1 MGFPGAKIT
10 VSNGNLLREITALDA
25 VPCLVATVKEV
36 GNINALRPIYNLQDA
51 EQKGYE
57 KDKEPFMWGLIK
69 EYYQELGG
77 KQLLYIYGTKAD
89 KTMESVLDVTS
100 ADGLQNALR
109 QSNGAIN
116 MVAVARSPEAA
127 YNAGTDFLDTDVA
140 KAVAK
145 AKILAETQQS
155 KNMPLRIFIEG
166 RVANEEATNNYK
178 PKEQANG
185 YAAVVL
191 GGTTKGNGSAAV
203 SLALAHAVKYPA
215 HVKLGSG
222 QNGALTAENIYIGSK
237 PIEKINEMET
247 LHDAGF
253 LTFHHRTG
261 VAGYFFGVDN
271 MCSDDDFRILVHGRV
286 IDKAQRIA
294 SIAFQ
299 PFVENFVTLKSNG
312 SINDS
317 EASYIENVIESSLW
331 AGLRGQVSDIAVEVD
346 RSVNLANTSNLPVDI
361 KVLPLGYLTWINI
374 RLGLTATINK

>member
-51 EQKGYE
+51 EQKGYG

-185 YAAVVL
+185 YASVVL

-203 SLALAHAVKYPA
+203 SLALARAVKYPA

>member
-51 EQKGYE
+51 EQKGYG

-203 SLALAHAVKYPA
+203 SLALARAVKYPA

-222 QNGALTAENIYIGSK
+222 QNGALTAESIYIGSK

>member
-25 VPCLVATVKEV
+25 VPCLVATVKEGEHV
-36 GNINALRPIYNLQDA
+36 NDLRQIYNLQDA
-51 EQKGYE
+51 EQKGYG

-145 AKILAETQQS
+145 AKILAETQQL

-178 PKEQANG
+178 PKDQPNG

-191 GGTTKGNGSAAV
+191 GGTTHGNGSAAV
-203 SLALAHAVKYPA
+203 SLALARAVKYPA

-237 PIEKINEMET
+237 PIEKINVMET

>member
-1 MGFPGAKIT
+1 MGFPGTKIT

-51 EQKGYE
+51 EQKGYG

-145 AKILAETQQS
+145 AKILAETQQL

-203 SLALAHAVKYPA
+203 SLALARAVKYPA

>member
-36 GNINALRPIYNLQDA
+36 GNINALRPIYNLHA
-51 EQKGYE
+51 EQKGYG

-145 AKILAETQQS
+145 AKILAETQQL

-203 SLALAHAVKYPA
+203 SLALARAVKYPA

>member
-36 GNINALRPIYNLQDA
+36 DNINALRPIYNLQDA
-51 EQKGYE
+51 EQKGYG

-203 SLALAHAVKYPA
+203 SLALARAVKYPA

>member
-145 AKILAETQQS
+145 AKILAETQQL

-203 SLALAHAVKYPA
+203 SLALARAVKYPA

-222 QNGALTAENIYIGSK
+222 QNGALTAESIYIGSK

>member
-51 EQKGYE
+51 EQKGYG

-203 SLALAHAVKYPA
+203 SLALARAVKYPA

>member
-25 VPCLVATVKEV
+25 VPCLVATVKEGEHV
-36 GNINALRPIYNLQDA
+36 NDLRQIYNLQDA
-51 EQKGYE
+51 EQKGYG

-145 AKILAETQQS
+145 AKILAETQQL

-203 SLALAHAVKYPA
+203 SLALARAVKYPA

>member
-36 GNINALRPIYNLQDA
+36 DNINALRPIYNLQDA
-51 EQKGYE
+51 EQKGYG

-145 AKILAETQQS
+145 AKILAETQQL

-203 SLALAHAVKYPA
+203 SLALARAVKYPA

>member
-25 VPCLVATVKEV
+25 VPCLVATVKEGEHV
-36 GNINALRPIYNLQDA
+36 NDLRQIYNLQDA
-51 EQKGYE
+51 EQKGYG

-116 MVAVARSPEAA
+116 MVAVARSPE
-127 YNAGTDFLDTDVA
+127 GTDFLDTDVA

-145 AKILAETQQS
+145 AKILAETQQL

-203 SLALAHAVKYPA
+203 SLALARAVKYPA

>member
-1 MGFPGAKIT
+1 
-10 VSNGNLLREITALDA
+10 
-25 VPCLVATVKEV
+25 
-36 GNINALRPIYNLQDA
+36 
-51 EQKGYE
+51 
-57 KDKEPFMWGLIK
+57 
-69 EYYQELGG
+69 
-77 KQLLYIYGTKAD
+77 
-89 KTMESVLDVTS
+89 
-100 ADGLQNALR
+100 
-109 QSNGAIN
+109 
-116 MVAVARSPEAA
+116 
-127 YNAGTDFLDTDVA
+127 
-140 KAVAK
+140 
-145 AKILAETQQS
+145 
-155 KNMPLRIFIEG
+155 MPLRIFIEG

-203 SLALAHAVKYPA
+203 SLALARAVKYPA

>member
-25 VPCLVATVKEV
+25 VPCLVATVKE
-36 GNINALRPIYNLQDA
+36 GDKINALRPIYNLQDA
-51 EQKGYE
+51 EQKGYG

-185 YAAVVL
+185 
-191 GGTTKGNGSAAV
+191 
-203 SLALAHAVKYPA
+203 
-215 HVKLGSG
+215 
-222 QNGALTAENIYIGSK
+222 
-237 PIEKINEMET
+237 
-247 LHDAGF
+247 
-253 LTFHHRTG
+253 
-261 VAGYFFGVDN
+261 
-271 MCSDDDFRILVHGRV
+271 
-286 IDKAQRIA
+286 
-294 SIAFQ
+294 
-299 PFVENFVTLKSNG
+299 
-312 SINDS
+312 
-317 EASYIENVIESSLW
+317 
-331 AGLRGQVSDIAVEVD
+331 
-346 RSVNLANTSNLPVDI
+346 
-361 KVLPLGYLTWINI
+361 
-374 RLGLTATINK
+374 

>member
-25 VPCLVATVKEV
+25 VPCLVATVKEEK
-36 GNINALRPIYNLQDA
+36 NINALRPIYNLQDA

-203 SLALAHAVKYPA
+203 SLALARAVKYPA

>member
-155 KNMPLRIFIEG
+155 KNMPLRIFSEG

-203 SLALAHAVKYPA
+203 SLALARAVKYPA

>member
-1 MGFPGAKIT
+1 MGFPGVKIT

-25 VPCLVATVKEV
+25 VPCLVATVKE
-36 GNINALRPIYNLQDA
+36 GDKINALRPIYNLQDA
-51 EQKGYE
+51 EQKGYG

-203 SLALAHAVKYPA
+203 SLALARAVKYPA

>member
-36 GNINALRPIYNLQDA
+36 DKINALRPIYNLQDA
-51 EQKGYE
+51 EQKGYG

-100 ADGLQNALR
+100 ADGLQNALQ

-166 RVANEEATNNYK
+166 RVANEAATNNYK

-203 SLALAHAVKYPA
+203 SLALARAVKYPA

-222 QNGALTAENIYIGSK
+222 QNGALTAESIYIGSK
-237 PIEKINEMET
+237 PIEEINEMET

>member
-36 GNINALRPIYNLQDA
+36 DNINALRPIYNLQDA
-51 EQKGYE
+51 EQKGYG

-140 KAVAK
+140 NAVAK

-203 SLALAHAVKYPA
+203 SLALARAVKYPA

>member
-203 SLALAHAVKYPA
+203 SLALARAVKYPA

-361 KVLPLGYLTWINI
+361 KVLPLGYLTWIKI

>member
-203 SLALAHAVKYPA
+203 SLALARAVKYPA

>member
-36 GNINALRPIYNLQDA
+36 GNINALRPIYNRQDA
-51 EQKGYE
+51 EQKGYG

-203 SLALAHAVKYPA
+203 SLALARAVKYPA

>member
-36 GNINALRPIYNLQDA
+36 DNINALRPIYNLQDA

-203 SLALAHAVKYPA
+203 SLALARAVKYPA

-361 KVLPLGYLTWINI
+361 KVLPLGYLTWIKI

>member
-36 GNINALRPIYNLQDA
+36 DNINALRPIYNLQDA

-203 SLALAHAVKYPA
+203 SLALARAVKYPA

-346 RSVNLANTSNLPVDI
+346 HSVNLANTSNLPVDI
-361 KVLPLGYLTWINI
+361 KVLPLGYLTWIKI

>member
-25 VPCLVATVKEV
+25 VPCLVATVKEGEHV
-36 GNINALRPIYNLQDA
+36 NALRPIYNLQDA

-145 AKILAETQQS
+145 AKILAETQQL

-203 SLALAHAVKYPA
+203 SLALARAVKYPA

>member
-51 EQKGYE
+51 EQKGYG

-145 AKILAETQQS
+145 AKILAETQQL

-203 SLALAHAVKYPA
+203 SLALARAVKYPA

>member
-51 EQKGYE
+51 EQKGYG

-89 KTMESVLDVTS
+89 KTLESVLDVTS

-185 YAAVVL
+185 YASVVL

-203 SLALAHAVKYPA
+203 SLALARAVKYPA